1 MISRQVLNNFPRF
14 KIAPGGALAAL
25 RPRRRLAGALAAA
38 AACAVFAA
46 VPHDATVPLPLQL
59 SAALIALLPLQLAAL
74 VWVRDRR

>member
-1 MISRQVLNNFPRF
+1 MQKDFGQEGL
-14 KIAPGGALAAL
+14 APVAGHRLGA
-25 RPRRRLAGALAAA
+25 RRLSPVLGLALAAA

-59 SAALIALLPLQLAAL
+59 SAALIALLPLQLATL